1 MQMFS
6 IGYAQ
11 EIFTPPV
18 GVGLAG
24 YFNARPNEGMYDD
37 LYVKAL
43 IIESKGKKIGF
54 LAFDL
59 LSLVQ
64 PLFDELEKQ
73 ITQKFGKDFHDGLIL
88 SATHTHTGPGFPRT
102 AEALANANA
111 NIKYAFEQVVS
122 AAMRALERA
131 VMNLQP
137 GELEVGSVY
146 NNPYGFVRRYWMKN
160 GTLITNPGWRN
171 PEIDKPEC
179 DYDRSIHILKV
190 IQGGRIAALL
200 CNIANHGDT
209 IGGNL
214 VSADWYGRF
223 AQEIQHQL
231 KASIPVLVVD
241 DASGNINHFDFYQQ
255 INQTSFAE
263 ATRIGRGYATIVL
276 DALNKLEP
284 LAEGDITVHNT
295 SVVIPHRKITPE
307 ELAEAKHTLA
317 TVPDIKKE
325 GDFESQDLANKVPA
339 ALRYFAQRVID
350 CHEKS
355 TPSHSCRLTAIKI
368 GKQVAFVTLPGEPFN
383 GIASAI
389 REKSPCKYNFVIELA
404 QSVSG
409 YVPMP
414 ECFPRGGYEV
424 QAGVDTVAPNAA
436 TEIINTSVANLLGV

>member
-1 MQMFS
+1 MFS

-11 EIFTPPV
+11 EILTPPV

-24 YFNARPNEGMYDD
+24 YFNERPNLGMYDD

-43 IIESKGKKIGF
+43 IIESNGRKFGF

-59 LSLVQ
+59 ISLVK
-64 PLFDELEKQ
+64 PLFDELEQ
-73 ITQKFGKDFHDGLIL
+73 RIVSKFGKDFHDSLIL
-88 SATHTHTGPGFPRT
+88 SATHTHTGPKFPQTSEDLAKADERT
-102 AEALANANA
+102 R
-111 NIKYAFEQVVS
+111 YAFEQTVS
-122 AAMRALERA
+122 SALRALERA
-131 VMNLQP
+131 VMNLLP
-137 GELEVGSVY
+137 GELEVGSVF
-146 NNPYGFVRRYWMKN
+146 NNPFAFVRRYWMKN
-160 GTLITNPGWRN
+160 GTLLTNPGWRN

-190 IQGGRIAALL
+190 MQGGRIAALL

-209 IGGNL
+209 VGGSL

-223 AQEIQHQL
+223 AQELQHQL

-241 DASGNINHFDFYQQ
+241 DASGNINHFDFHQQ
-255 INQTSFAE
+255 VNQTSFAE
-263 ATRIGRGYATIVL
+263 ATRIGRGYASIVL
-276 DALNKLEP
+276 DALDKLEP
-284 LAEGDITVHNT
+284 VTAAKVTVHNST
-295 SVVIPHRKITPE
+295 VLIPHRKITAE
-307 ELAEAKHTLA
+307 ELAEAKNTLA

-355 TPSHSCRLTAIKI
+355 KTSHSCRITAIEI
-368 GKQVAFVTLPGEPFN
+368 GRQIAFVTLPGEPFN

-389 REKSPCKYNFVIELA
+389 REKSPCKFTFVIELA

-424 QAGVDTVAPNAA
+424 QAGVDTVAQNAA
-436 TEIINTSVANLLGV
+436 TEIINAVVANLS